1 MPVYHYEK
9 NIFKLSGQQLKEI
22 AVALKEKIEKGLETD
37 NTEIQCIPTYIY
49 PPETSVSGKT
59 IVLDLGGTNYRVAAI
74 DLKDG
79 EPTIHP
85 ENGWKKDLSVMK
97 RPGFTEKDLYE
108 EQADPIKEIKRE
120 SEMPIGYCFSFPA
133 ESLPNGDAKLLR
145 WTKGVDIKEMVGKPV
160 GKSLVDYLNAHTT
173 PPFSGIKVINDT
185 VASLFAGLTEKDF
198 DAYIG
203 LIVGTGTN
211 MAAFFHPDK
220 IKKLEGKY
228 NDHPWIPVNL
238 ESGNFHPPHLTRLD
252 DTLDSCSTTTG
263 AQRFEKAVSG
273 MYLGN
278 ILKGGVFP
286 FDEFEETFDA
296 RKLTTIISYPDI
308 HKEKYVRVARWIY
321 RRSAYLVAASLVGL
335 ILVLVS
341 HDPGIKRIRLVA
353 EGSLFWSENRKGK
366 NYKELVMEE
375 LHKLLASFGRIDI
388 QVHIHY
394 MEDANLIGTA
404 IAALS

>member
-1 MPVYHYEK
+1 M
-9 NIFKLSGQQLKEI
+9 FKLSETQLKEI
-22 AVALKEKIEKGLETD
+22 ATALKEKIEAGLEAD

-49 PPETSVSGKT
+49 PQTSEVTGQT

-74 DLKDG
+74 DLQAGK
-79 EPTIHP
+79 PTIHP

-97 RPGFTEKDLYE
+97 TPGFTEQDLYE
-108 EQADPIKEIKRE
+108 EQTDPIKEIKRAGE
-120 SEMPIGYCFSFPA
+120 LPIGYCFSFPA

-145 WTKGVDIKEMVGKPV
+145 WTKGVDIKEMIGKPV
-160 GKSLVDYLNAHTT
+160 GQSLIDYLNAHTT
-173 PPFSGIKVINDT
+173 PAFSGIKVVNDT
-185 VASLFAGLTEKDF
+185 VASLFAGLTDKDF

-220 IKKLEGKY
+220 IKKLKGKY

-238 ESGNFHPPHLTRLD
+238 ESGNFHPPHLTKLD
-252 DTLDSCSTTTG
+252 NILDACSTTVG
-263 AQRFEKAVSG
+263 AQRFEKAVSS

-278 ILKGGVFP
+278 ILKGMFP
-286 FDEFEETFDA
+286 FDEFEENFDA
-296 RKLTTIISYPDI
+296 RKLTTILSYPDL
-308 HKEKYVRVARWIY
+308 HKQKYVRVARWIY
-321 RRSAYLVAASLVGL
+321 KQSAHLVAASLVGL
-335 ILVLVS
+335 ILVLIS
-341 HDPGIKRIRLVA
+341 QDPKIRRIRLVA

-366 NYKELVMEE
+366 NYKDLVMEE
-375 LHKLLASFGRIDI
+375 LHKLLASFGRVDI